1 MMSDIQLR
9 APSASDVAARVRAR
23 AATTAYRVSL
33 DVDSSIDAVTAA
45 AIHSLWGTVAPPG
58 AAARNA
64 VSVGRH
70 DIANSSVVA
79 AFEARAWA
87 DLVLSSFAR
96 ETNLLISS
104 TRFLIVGTGHVAD
117 ALAAAIIGFGG
128 RIQLTADEP
137 VGLWEIA
144 VRHAAPSHRI
154 IESPFIPADV
164 DVVIATGVGH
174 RKLTPDAVSAGDR
187 PLVVVN
193 AGTHATLHPDTFPAA
208 RTLRGLGHF
217 EGPRSIFVVPPV
229 ETDALHHTAAEIR
242 AAYAVLLA
250 TVGVQHADVAL
261 AEALQ
266 P

>member
-1 MMSDIQLR
+1 MSDLLLR
-9 APSASDVAARVRAR
+9 APSASNVAARVRVH
-23 AATTAYRVSL
+23 AATTAHRVSL

-45 AIHSLWGTVAPPG
+45 AIQSLWRTVGQPGTG
-58 AAARNA
+58 AR
-64 VSVGRH
+64 VSVGRS

-96 ETNLLISS
+96 ETNLLIPS
-104 TRFLIVGTGHVAD
+104 TRFLIVGTGHIAD
-117 ALAAAIIGFGG
+117 ALAAAIIRFGG

-137 VGLWEIA
+137 VGLLDIA
-144 VRHAAPSHRI
+144 IRHAAPSHRI
-154 IESPFIPADV
+154 TESPFIPADV
-164 DVVIATGVGH
+164 DVVVATGVGH
-174 RKLTPDAVSAGDR
+174 PPLTPDAVAAGER
-187 PLVVVN
+187 PLLVVD
-193 AGTHATLHPDTFPAA
+193 AGTHATFHPDSVTAA
-208 RTLRGLGHF
+208 WTVRGLGHF
-217 EGPRSIFVVPPV
+217 EGPRPIVVVPRV

-250 TVGVQHADVAL
+250 TVGTQHADVAL